1 MYRNKIVATIMFLL
15 LMVSTAY
22 ASMSTKVNAVST
34 TPAIVTSVKAV
45 PCSYSVI
52 TITWTK
58 VARATGYEVYK
69 ATSSTGP
76 YTLMLAPTKATCN
89 STKLE
94 TDKTYYYKVKSYRK
108 IGRTKLYSGYSSIVN
123 SKPYNYKPVFQNDVF
138 VGDSITR
145 RMGLYGYMDTAKLIA
160 KDGATITGV
169 KNLLVASTV
178 KNPKR
183 VIIMCGVNNLGLFK
197 LNTTTFRNLYNDLIV
212 TAKKRY
218 PNSKIIVE
226 PIFRVNRTASKRNSD
241 ITTCNAIIK
250 SLAKT
255 NRIIFLD
262 TSSIDVSSSSARLAD
277 GLHFQPRFYPIWLA
291 FIANRV

>member
-1 MYRNKIVATIMFLL
+1 LFI
-15 LMVSTAY
+15 STVF
-22 ASMSTKVNAVST
+22 ASMPTAVNAVSA
-34 TPAIVTSVKAV
+34 TPAIVTSVKAF

-52 TITWTK
+52 TITWDS

-69 ATSSTGP
+69 ATSNTGP
-76 YTLMLAPTKATCN
+76 YALMLSPTKATCN
-89 STKLE
+89 STGLE

-108 IGRTKLYSGYSSIVN
+108 IGTTKVYSDYSSIVN

-169 KNLLVASTV
+169 TDLLVASTV
-178 KNPKR
+178 ENPKR
-183 VIIMCGVNNLGLFK
+183 VIIMCGVNNLGIFK
-197 LNTTTFRNLYNDLIV
+197 LNTTTFRNLYSNLIV
-212 TAKKRY
+212 TAKQKY

-226 PIFRVNRTASKRNSD
+226 PIFKVNRTSEKRNSD

-255 NRIIFLD
+255 NKITFLD
-262 TSSIDVSSSSARLAD
+262 TSSINVSSSSVRLTD